1 MQYSGIDTCNGDSGG
16 AFISR
21 RGPSGS
27 WYQLGI
33 VSYGSSK
40 CGHGIPGVYT
50 KVSRY
55 MDWIERNL
63 RP

>member
-1 MQYSGIDTCNGDSGG
+1 MQYSGIDTCSGDSGG

-33 VSYGSSK
+33 VNYGSTK
-40 CGHGIPGVYT
+40 CGDGIPGVYT
-50 KVSRY
+50 KVSSY